1 MMGRN
6 DLWAAGFLLLLG
18 IIATVESWRLVLG
31 EVGKPGA
38 GFFPFYLALGL
49 TITSFALVV
58 RSFIGWAVE
67 RGSSSGSIRAKAV
80 GKIAWLV
87 SGLILYAFA
96 FEKIG
101 FLLSTFLV
109 MVFLLR
115 AIAAFDWRLTL
126 GGSIAIACLSY
137 LLFKVWLQVQLPAG
151 PWGL

>member
-1 MMGRN
+1 MSKHEN
-6 DLWAAGFLLLLG
+6 WTAGFLLLLG
-18 IIATVESWRLVLG
+18 IAAAVESWRLVLG

-49 TITSFALVV
+49 ALTSFALVV
-58 RSFIGWAVE
+58 QSFLSRAVE
-67 RGSSSGSIRAKAV
+67 RASRSVSLDARAI
-80 GKIAWLV
+80 GKVAWVV
-87 SGLILYAFA
+87 SGLMLYAYG

-115 AIAAFDWRLTL
+115 AVAASDWRLAI
-126 GGSIAIACLSY
+126 GGAAASALLSY

>member
-1 MMGRN
+1 MGKS

-18 IIATVESWRLVLG
+18 VAATVESWRLVLG
-31 EVGKPGA
+31 EVGRPGA

-49 TITSFALVV
+49 AITAFALVV
-58 RSFIGWAVE
+58 RSFL
-67 RGSSSGSIRAKAV
+67 SSVAKRSAPGAIEARAL
-80 GKIAWLV
+80 GKVAWIV
-87 SGLILYAFA
+87 SGLILYAYV

-109 MVFLLR
+109 MVFLFR
-115 AIAAFDWRLTL
+115 AVAAFDWRLTL
-126 GGSIAIACLSY
+126 GGALASAFLSY

>member
-1 MMGRN
+1 MTKN
-6 DLWAAGFLLLLG
+6 NLWAAGFLLLLG
-18 IIATVESWRLVLG
+18 IVATVESWRLVLG
-31 EVGKPGA
+31 GVGRPGA

-58 RSFIGWAVE
+58 RSFVSRETE
-67 RGSSSGSIRAKAV
+67 RGSPPGPINARAV
-80 GKIAWLV
+80 GKVVWLV
-87 SGLILYAFA
+87 AGLILYAFA

-101 FLLSTFLV
+101 FLLATFLV

-115 AIAAFDWRLTL
+115 AIAAFAWRLTL
-126 GGSIAIACLSY
+126 GGSIATAFLSY

>member
-1 MMGRN
+1 VAKR

-18 IIATVESWRLVLG
+18 VVATVESWRLVVG

-49 TITSFALVV
+49 ALTSFALVV
-58 RSFIGWAVE
+58 RSFLSRAAE
-67 RGSSSGSIRAKAV
+67 KGSAPGPIDARAI
-80 GKIAWLV
+80 GKIAWIM
-87 SGLILYAFA
+87 SGLFFYAYA

-109 MVFLLR
+109 MVFLFR
-115 AIAAFDWRLTL
+115 AVAAFDWRLTL
-126 GGSIAIACLSY
+126 GGASASAFLSY

>member
-1 MMGRN
+1 MRRN

-18 IIATVESWRLVLG
+18 FLATLESWRLVLG

-58 RSFIGWAVE
+58 RSFVGRAAE
-67 RGSSSGSIRAKAV
+67 RGSSPGPLDAKAV
-80 GKIAWLV
+80 GKIVWLV

-115 AIAAFDWRLTL
+115 AIAAFAWRLTL
-126 GGSIAIACLSY
+126 GGSIAIAFLAY
-137 LLFKVWLQVQLPAG
+137 LVFKIWLQVQLPAG